1 MAQSARDI
9 KEIAAAQKTANDA
22 MKEGNNIAKDLG
34 DLLKF
39 SLDRAGKMNTA
50 LRDRVKILNKLL

>member
-39 SLDRAGKMNTA
+39 SLDRIN
-50 LRDRVKILNKLL
+50 

>member
-50 LRDRVKILNKLL
+50 LRDRVKIVN